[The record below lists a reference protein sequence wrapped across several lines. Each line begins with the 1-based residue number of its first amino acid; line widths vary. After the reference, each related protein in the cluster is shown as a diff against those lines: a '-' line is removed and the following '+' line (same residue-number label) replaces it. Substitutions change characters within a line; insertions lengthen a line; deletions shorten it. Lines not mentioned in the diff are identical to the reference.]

1 MSTTGQT
8 TRRYFTLC
16 ERATQA
22 EAEYGAA
29 RAAFEEA
36 VERGGYAHACKWQM
50 AAVVVAE
57 IRKTWMAP
65 VAQILEEL
73 AGGHKDLEEA
83 RAGLEQLRQ
92 YHLRQLRTER
102 SWEHRSDNPEAN
114 RLGELEATV
123 RTEVIGAIEER
134 GEIELVE
141 ETRPARRK

>member
-1 MSTTGQT
+1 
-8 TRRYFTLC
+8 
-16 ERATQA
+16 
-22 EAEYGAA
+22 
-29 RAAFEEA
+29 
-36 VERGGYAHACKWQM
+36 
-50 AAVVVAE
+50 
-57 IRKTWMAP
+57 MAP

-73 AGGHKDLEEA
+73 ACGHKDLAAA

-102 SWEHRSDNPEAN
+102 SWEHRSDNPDAN

-123 RTEVIGAIEER
+123 RAEVIGAIEEL